1 MLLQEPVVSIKNLQH
16 YLGKGALRKRVL
28 SDINFEIQRGEFII
42 LTGPSGS
49 GKTTLLTLIGALR
62 TIQSGS
68 IKVFEHELYQTSN
81 YQLVQVRRKIGYI
94 FQSNNL
100 LPFLTAVQNVLTS
113 IFLHKEISKA
123 EAYDRAVDML
133 ESVGLGK
140 YLNSYPR
147 NLSGGQQQRVAIA
160 RALAPSPKLILAD
173 EPTAALDKKT
183 GRDVIE
189 LMLTLTKQINCT
201 ILLITHDSRILDVAE
216 RIIYME
222 DGNLINT
229 NVSFNDNINALNE

>member
-1 MLLQEPVVSIKNLQH
+1 
-16 YLGKGALRKRVL
+16 
-28 SDINFEIQRGEFII
+28 
-42 LTGPSGS
+42 
-49 GKTTLLTLIGALR
+49 
-62 TIQSGS
+62 
-68 IKVFEHELYQTSN
+68 
-81 YQLVQVRRKIGYI
+81 
-94 FQSNNL
+94 
-100 LPFLTAVQNVLTS
+100 
-113 IFLHKEISKA
+113 
-123 EAYDRAVDML
+123 ML